1 MSSTASK
8 PSDAPTQ
15 AVFLNEWHIYRKMVD
30 NNYLHHREA
39 YACLQEIL
47 THEVHRPFRF
57 LDIACGD
64 ASATL
69 TALSG
74 TKVAE
79 YAGLDLSEAALQI
92 AGTTLSELG
101 VPVRLRQGDFAQLL
115 PQWNEPADV
124 VWIGLSLHH
133 LVSPGKLQVMKDI
146 RRILS
151 NQGKFLIYENTSPDG
166 EDREG
171 WISRY
176 EHQRTKWIEY
186 TPYESEVMDSH
197 VRASDFPETDTSW
210 HELGRQAGFNRVT
223 ERYRSPTDLYRLYAF
238 EG

>member
-1 MSSTASK
+1 VSSIASK
-8 PSDAPTQ
+8 PDDAPTQ
-15 AVFLNEWHIYRKMVD
+15 AVFLNEWQIYRKVVD
-30 NNYLHHREA
+30 NNYLYHREV
-39 YACLQEIL
+39 YGCLKDIL
-47 THEVHRPFRF
+47 THEVHGPFRF

-79 YAGLDLSEAALQI
+79 YAGIDLSEAALQI
-92 AGTTLSELG
+92 AGATLSELG

-133 LVSPGKLQVMKDI
+133 LVSPGKLQVMKEV

-171 WISRY
+171 WMSRA
-176 EHQRTKWIEY
+176 EQRRTTWIEC
-186 TPYESEVMDSH
+186 TPYELEVMGAH

-223 ERYRSPTDLYRLYAF
+223 ERYRSPNDLTRLYAF

>member
-1 MSSTASK
+1 MSSIASK
-8 PSDAPTQ
+8 SNDAPTQ
-15 AVFLNEWHIYRKMVD
+15 AVFLNEWQIYRKMVD
-30 NNYLHHREA
+30 NNYLNHREA
-39 YACLQEIL
+39 YACLKEIL

-115 PQWNEPADV
+115 PQWDEPADV

-146 RRILS
+146 QRILS

-166 EDREG
+166 EDRQG
-171 WISRY
+171 WISRC

-186 TPYESEVMDSH
+186 TPYESEVMGLH
-197 VRASDFPETDTSW
+197 ARASDFPETDTSW